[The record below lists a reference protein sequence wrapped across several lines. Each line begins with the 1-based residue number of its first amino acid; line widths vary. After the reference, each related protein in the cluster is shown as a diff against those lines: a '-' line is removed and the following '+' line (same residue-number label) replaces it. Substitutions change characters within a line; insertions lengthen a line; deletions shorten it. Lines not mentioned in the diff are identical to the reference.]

1 MGRYKGAHRS
11 FPSGNNRP
19 LIQLCLCYWTFP
31 SLYSI
36 PLGRAESRLTKER
49 AELTCTD
56 ISTRQLKQVQ
66 GVQHAKDQPSKSQI
80 SRDNNRMG
88 LSISN
93 TFRFKS
99 PAKSIDSIG
108 YILNF
113 PTHTTHRLTVFFLF
127 LSSFPPN
134 NSYKRISF
142 ISRCGCVHGPL
153 TYWSESDPS
162 TDALP
167 TNKKKGHLKRRWFNK
182 RLCGRNPITTALLIF
197 SLSARGAKGFSL

>member
-36 PLGRAESRLTKER
+36 PLGRAESRLTKEQ
-49 AELTCTD
+49 AELTCKD

-99 PAKSIDSIG
+99 PAKSIDGRLHFEFPDSHHS
-108 YILNF
+108 
-113 PTHTTHRLTVFFLF
+113 PTHAVFFLF

-142 ISRCGCVHGPL
+142 ISRWMV
-153 TYWSESDPS
+153 Y
-162 TDALP
+162 
-167 TNKKKGHLKRRWFNK
+167 
-182 RLCGRNPITTALLIF
+182 TA
-197 SLSARGAKGFSL
+197 R